1 MYFRLGDIRPGTLVG
16 VDKFGNKY
24 YENKQYFFGKRQR
37 VNSSMFIW
45 GVGRAHFFDA
55 LYMIV

>member
-45 GVGRAHFFDA
+45 GGGASTFF
-55 LYMIV
+55 